1 MRGVKLL
8 NSDNMLLPLFVK
20 LGGRSVV
27 LVGGGPVATGKAR
40 GLADAG
46 ARVTVVAPVLT
57 PELAALAG
65 ERNWL
70 VLPRA
75 FEVGDLD
82 GAWLAIAAAP
92 PSVNREVCVA
102 AEAVRVFVVAV
113 DDPSVAS
120 AYGCGVVRRAGVT
133 VAVSTAG
140 QAPALAGLL
149 REGLDALLPDDL
161 AVWIA
166 EAIRLRPTWR
176 AERTALSERRP
187 RLLVALNHLYEKAEA
202 ARD

>member
-1 MRGVKLL
+1 VKLL
-8 NSDNMLLPLFVK
+8 KSDDMLLPVFLK
-20 LGGRSVV
+20 LGGRSVL

-40 GLADAG
+40 GLAEAG
-46 ARVTVVAPVLT
+46 ARVTVVAPIVT
-57 PELAALAG
+57 PELADLVELAQARG
-65 ERNWL
+65 WSLRE
-70 VLPRA
+70 RA
-75 FEVGDLD
+75 FEATDLD
-82 GAWLAIAAAP
+82 GVWLAIAAAP
-92 PSVNREVCVA
+92 PSVNREVWVA
-102 AEAVRVFVVAV
+102 AEARRVFVVAV

-149 REGLDALLPDDL
+149 REGLEALLPDDL
-161 AVWIA
+161 AVWVA

-176 AERTALSERRP
+176 AERTAISDRRP
-187 RLLVALNHLYEKAEA
+187 RLLLALNQLYGNAET

>member
-1 MRGVKLL
+1 MLK
-8 NSDNMLLPLFVK
+8 SDDMLLPVFVK
-20 LGGRSVV
+20 LAGRSVL

-46 ARVTVVAPVLT
+46 ARVTIVAPAVT
-57 PELAALAG
+57 PDLGALAK
-65 ERNWL
+65 EREWS
-70 VLPRA
+70 VCRRA
-75 FEVGDLD
+75 FEAADLD

-102 AEAVRVFVVAV
+102 AEARRVFVVAV

-161 AVWIA
+161 AVWVA

-176 AERTALSERRP
+176 AERTAISDRRP
-187 RLLVALNHLYEKAEA
+187 RLLVALNQLYGNAET